1 MNTANKNSTFKAGY
15 ITIAG
20 KPNVGK
26 STLMNSFLERKISI
40 VTPKPQTTRNRVL
53 GILNGKD
60 YQIIFLDT
68 PGLITPKYQLQKSL
82 VDTAKTSLKEADI
95 ILMMIDMYSKG
106 PASEPIIKDLK
117 SYKIP
122 KFLIINKID
131 LFPKEHLLPM
141 IYSYKSLNVFN
152 EIIPVSALLND
163 GLDIL
168 FNTILKNLPTGQ
180 PFYSQDVISSEPER
194 FFVAEI
200 IREKIFF
207 FYEKEVPYSTAVKI
221 AEFKERSGR
230 KDFIHAIIIVER
242 DSQKGIIIGKQGG
255 ALKRVGMRARKDI
268 EAFLGRSVFL
278 KLEVR
283 VQKKWRKN
291 PAIIKGLGY

>member
-1 MNTANKNSTFKAGY
+1 MSSSKKDNIFKAGY
-15 ITIAG
+15 LTIIG

-40 VTPKPQTTRNRVL
+40 VTPKPQTTRNRIL

-82 VDTAKTSLKEADI
+82 VETAKTSLKEADI
-95 ILMMIDMYSKG
+95 ILMMIDMYSEG
-106 PASEPIIKDLK
+106 PATEPIIEDLK
-117 SYKIP
+117 SYQIP
-122 KFLIINKID
+122 KFLLINKID
-131 LFPKEHLLPM
+131 LFPKEQLLPM
-141 IYSYKSLNVFN
+141 IESYKNLNIFK
-152 EIIPVSALLND
+152 EIIPVSALQND

-168 FNTILKNLPTGQ
+168 FDSIIKNLPFGQ

-200 IREKIFF
+200 IREKLFF
-207 FYEKEVPYSTAVKI
+207 FYEKEVPYSTAVQI
-221 AEFKERSGR
+221 AEFKERAGR
-230 KDFIHAIIIVER
+230 KDYIHAIIIVER
-242 DSQKGIIIGKQGG
+242 DSQKGIIIGKQGE
-255 ALKRVGMRARKDI
+255 ALRRVGVRARKDI
-268 EAFLGRSVFL
+268 EDFLGRSVFL

-283 VQKKWRKN
+283 VKKKWRKN
-291 PAIIKGLGY
+291 PAMIKGLGY

>member
-1 MNTANKNSTFKAGY
+1 MSTSKKDNTFKAGY
-15 ITIAG
+15 ITIIG

-53 GILNGKD
+53 GIMNGKD

-68 PGLITPKYQLQKSL
+68 PGLITPKYQLQESL
-82 VDTAKTSLKEADI
+82 VETAKTSLKEADI

-106 PASEPIIKDLK
+106 PAAEPIIPDLQ
-117 SYKIP
+117 SYRIP

-131 LFPKEHLLPM
+131 LSPKEHLLPM
-141 IYSYKSLNVFN
+141 IDSYKNLSIFK
-152 EIIPVSALLND
+152 EIIPVSALQND

-168 FNTILKNLPTGQ
+168 FDSIMNNLPSGQ
-180 PFYSQDVISSEPER
+180 PFYSQEVISSEPER

-207 FYEKEVPYSTAVKI
+207 FYEKEVPYSTAVQI
-221 AEFKERSGR
+221 VEFKERPER
-230 KDFIHAIIIVER
+230 KDFIHAIIVVER
-242 DSQKGIIIGKQGG
+242 DSQKGIIIGKQGE
-255 ALKRVGMRARKDI
+255 ALKKVGMSARKDM
-268 EAFLGRSVFL
+268 EDFLGRSVFL
-278 KLEVR
+278 KLKVR
-283 VQKKWRKN
+283 VKKKWRKN
-291 PAIIKGLGY
+291 PAMIKGLGF